1 MVNKAME
8 QRFYCCSSSWSH
20 HEAFNNDQLL
30 IPYSKF
36 KTTLRTGFSR
46 IHCWCLIE
54 MNVTF
59 IKSLKCIRQNLNTN
73 KKQEQAK
80 KTKKTR
86 TTQKIKCRNKEKL
99 RLHRYMQRQNKLL
112 KIVDN
117 VVFLTLHK
125 VTQ

>member
-1 MVNKAME
+1 
-8 QRFYCCSSSWSH
+8 
-20 HEAFNNDQLL
+20 
-30 IPYSKF
+30 
-36 KTTLRTGFSR
+36 
-46 IHCWCLIE
+46 

-80 KTKKTR
+80 KNTR

-117 VVFLTLHK
+117 VVFLTLRK